1 MRPPG
6 GYSKTGAHLGDNCL
20 RFNRQGTLMTI
31 AVASF
36 SAVFNIFLA
45 KRLPT
50 FEGIVLFFH
59 ILGFFSVRM
68 GSCLIGNVFC
78 R

>member
-1 MRPPG
+1 
-6 GYSKTGAHLGDNCL
+6 
-20 RFNRQGTLMTI
+20 MTI